1 LTSKKIQIVRVADR
15 VVLDAELV
23 TGLRPEDLIDI
34 DRQWLPLRQRVV
46 RGLRDAGVP
55 QENWP
60 ESSGWNWVRK
70 SAALKLMAIRG
81 FGIRLEERWI
91 GVSMINVAQ
100 FSAKLAPDQNKP
112 LVYLEFIETAPDCWP
127 EKIAGVAPKFAGCG
141 AQMLR
146 QVVFESVEEDFQ
158 GRVGLHSLDQSR
170 SFYERHGMT
179 FIEIDATK
187 ENLAYYEFTKET
199 AAAFLRSGDKT

>member
-1 LTSKKIQIVRVADR
+1 MTSKKIEIVRVADQA
-15 VVLDAELV
+15 VLKAELV

-34 DRQWLPLRQRVV
+34 DRQWLALRQRVV
-46 RGLRDAGVP
+46 RRLNNAGVP
-55 QENWP
+55 PERWP
-60 ESSGWNWVRK
+60 ESSGWNWVKK

-81 FGIRLEERWI
+81 FGIRIDERWI

-100 FSAKLAPDQNKP
+100 FTARLAPDQQKP

-127 EKIAGVAPKFAGCG
+127 VKITGVEPEFGGCG
-141 AQMLR
+141 VQMLR
-146 QVVFESVEEDFQ
+146 QVVFESLDEGFH

-179 FIEIDATK
+179 FIEVDAKK

-199 AAAFLRSGDKT
+199 AAAFLRVGNKI

>member
-1 LTSKKIQIVRVADR
+1 MTSKKVEIVRVADR
-15 VVLDAELV
+15 VVLEAELV

-34 DRQWLPLRQRVV
+34 DRQWFPLRQRVV
-46 RGLRDAGVP
+46 RELHNAGVP
-55 QENWP
+55 LERWP
-60 ESSGWNWVRK
+60 ENSGWNWIKK

-100 FSAKLAPDQNKP
+100 FSAKLPPDQRKP

-127 EKIAGVAPKFAGCG
+127 EKLTSVAPEFAGCG
-141 AQMLR
+141 VQMLR
-146 QVVFESVEEDFQ
+146 QVVFESLDEGFH

-170 SFYERHGMT
+170 SFYERHGMSFVEVDT
-179 FIEIDATK
+179 NK

-199 AAAFLRSGDKT
+199 AAAFLRSGDKK

>member
-1 LTSKKIQIVRVADR
+1 M
-15 VVLDAELV
+15 
-23 TGLRPEDLIDI
+23 
-34 DRQWLPLRQRVV
+34 
-46 RGLRDAGVP
+46 
-55 QENWP
+55 
-60 ESSGWNWVRK
+60 RK

-91 GVSMINVAQ
+91 GVSMIYVAQ

-127 EKIAGVAPKFAGCG
+127 VKIAGVAPRFAGCG
-141 AQMLR
+141 VQMLR
-146 QVVFESVEEDFQ
+146 QVVFESIDERFH

-170 SFYERHGMT
+170 RFYERHGMM
-179 FIEIDATK
+179 FIEVDATK

-199 AAAFLRSGDKT
+199 AATFVRCGDKK